1 MANVGLLF
9 GSFNPVHIGHLA
21 LANYMLAFHGLD
33 EVWLVV
39 SPQNP
44 FKSQTE
50 LISSHH
56 RFSMLNLA
64 LANNV
69 HYKAC
74 DVELHMPLP
83 SYTIDTLSRLET
95 LHPTHTF
102 RIIMGADNLPMIE
115 RWKEADNI
123 FLKHQTLVYPRQNCA
138 IPVTRYDSN
147 ISVTKAPLFEL
158 SSTQIRQMV
167 ANGQNIDFWVPA
179 GVAGYI
185 HQHRLYK
192 PE

>member
-1 MANVGLLF
+1 MATVGLLF

-44 FKSQTE
+44 FKNQTE
-50 LISSHH
+50 LLSSHH
-56 RFSMLNLA
+56 RFNMLTIA

-74 DVELHMPLP
+74 DIELNMPLP

-102 RIIMGADNLPMIE
+102 QIIMGADNLPKIE

-123 FLKHQTLVYPRQNCA
+123 FLKHQTLVYPRQNCP
-138 IPVTRYDSN
+138 IPVTRYDGN
-147 ISVTKAPLFEL
+147 ISVTQAPLFEL

-179 GVAGYI
+179 GVACYI
-185 HQHRLYK
+185 DQHRLYK